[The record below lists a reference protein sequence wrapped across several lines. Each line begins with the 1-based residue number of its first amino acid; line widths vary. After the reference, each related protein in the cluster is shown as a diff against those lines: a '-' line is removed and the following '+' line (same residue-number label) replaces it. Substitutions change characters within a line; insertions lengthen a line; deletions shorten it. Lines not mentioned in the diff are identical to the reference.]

1 MDTTDP
7 DIAFDAQGT
16 CNHCHEAAALTARLV
31 REGES
36 GLRELQAIADRIHSD
51 GKGRKYDCV
60 IGLSGGV
67 DSTFVALK
75 VKELGLR
82 PLAVHVDN
90 GWDSEIAVRNI
101 EEVVQR
107 LGIDL
112 KTEVLDW
119 DEFRDLQ
126 LAFLRASTPDSDIP
140 ADHAILA
147 TMYHTAREIGT
158 RHIIWGTNVRTETH
172 LPRAWSQGHSDWR
185 YVRSV
190 HRRFGTK
197 ERLRTYPHLS
207 FMDRRRLY
215 LRMNNVSL
223 LDYIDYNKAEAMQA
237 LQEKLGWRSYGGK
250 HHENVFTRFYQGHI
264 LPRKFGFD
272 KRKVHLSSAIC
283 AGQITRDQ
291 ALEELRGEPY
301 PLDDQRRDREYV
313 TKKFGLR
320 DEEFETIM
328 RQPPKSFWDYPS
340 YERLQQLGTF
350 RLARKA
356 VRLLRRRV

>member
-1 MDTTDP
+1 MDTSDP
-7 DIAFDAQGT
+7 DITFDESGV
-16 CNHCHEAAALTARLV
+16 CNHCHAADASAARLV
-31 REGES
+31 RVGEA
-36 GLRELQAIADRIHSD
+36 GVQELRSITARIRAD
-51 GKGRKYDCV
+51 GQGRKYDCV

-67 DSTFVALK
+67 DSSYVALR

-112 KTEVLDW
+112 RTEVLDW

-126 LAFLRASTPDSDIP
+126 LAFLKASTPDSDIP

-147 TMYHTAREIGT
+147 TMYHTARDIGT

-172 LPRAWSQGHSDWR
+172 LPKAWSQGHSDWR

-190 HRRFGTK
+190 YRRFGS
-197 ERLRTYPHLS
+197 RGHLRKYPHLS
-207 FMDRRRLY
+207 FMDRRSLY

-223 LDYIDYNKAEAMQA
+223 LDYIDYDKAAAMRR
-237 LQEKLGWRSYGGK
+237 LQDQLGWRSYGGK
-250 HHENVFTRFYQGHI
+250 HHENVFTRFYQGYI
-264 LPRKFGFD
+264 LPHKFGFD
-272 KRKVHLSSAIC
+272 KRKVHLSSEIV
-283 AGQITRDQ
+283 AGHITRDQ
-291 ALEELRGEPY
+291 ALTELERAPY
-301 PLDDQRRDREYV
+301 PLEDQQRDRTYV

-320 DEEFETIM
+320 DGEFEAIM
-328 RQPPKSFWDYPS
+328 CKAPKTFWDYPS
-340 YERLQQLGTF
+340 YESLQQHPAFHFARSAARLILG
-350 RLARKA
+350 
-356 VRLLRRRV
+356 RR